1 MWSDL
6 LEDAK
11 KRKLIKKVSK
21 KVITNSRVLLA
32 MIKC

>member
-1 MWSDL
+1 MWYDL

-21 KVITNSRVLLA
+21 QVITNSRALLS